1 MNIWAC
7 SCGKHTECRQEDH
20 RPGAVWHC
28 VECGKTFACVRPK
41 GGGMVWITVSQNDVD
56 FHRLL
61 EDDEGDVPRFGIGD
75 GRPQEAA
82 SPES

>member
-20 RPGAVWHC
+20 RLGAVWHC
-28 VECGKTFACVRPK
+28 EGCEKTFACVRPK
-41 GGGMVWITVSQNDVD
+41 GGGKVWITVSQSDVD

-61 EDDEGDVPRFGIGD
+61 EVDDGDELEDGEVP
-75 GRPQEAA
+75 PQGVL
-82 SPES
+82 STES